1 MACATRVVR
10 HRDRRPPAPRG
21 DHPRACAAHRRTIGL
36 VGMAYAAQRRL
47 PGRRAGLS
55 ANRALARPVR
65 LAHRAVRLAGPRV
78 AGTGFAW
85 LRWNGCRA
93 GGVRPAALCA
103 PARRPLQRRGARGRA
118 RRRPRGGAG
127 LGHEPCAVAHARAT
141 SAGLARAADGFAHRR
156 RADHRPRSGRCIDRR
171 GRTRAF
177 RLPRHRPGCHRHGA
191 SRYAG
196 HHRPGACRGSCFPGR
211 ACPDGASRMI
221 EFEHVHKR
229 FGEHVVIDDLS
240 LRIDDGEFFVLVG
253 PSGSGKSTLLR
264 TVNRLVH
271 IDAGT
276 VRVNGEDVATRD
288 IETLRRGNGYAIQ
301 SVGLFSHRTVAEN
314 IATVPRLLRW
324 PEADIRARVDE
335 LIALLRLDEPG
346 IADRYPDTLS
356 GGQQQRVGVARALAA
371 RPRIVLMDE
380 PFGALDPLT
389 RESLQA
395 SLKAIQRDTG
405 TTILFVTHDMDEAF
419 GLGDRVGLM
428 LDGTLVQAGTPLEL
442 LRQPADERVR
452 DFVGG
457 TRARL
462 RELAVRTVRE
472 SMRD

>member
-1 MACATRVVR
+1 
-10 HRDRRPPAPRG
+10 
-21 DHPRACAAHRRTIGL
+21 
-36 VGMAYAAQRRL
+36 
-47 PGRRAGLS
+47 
-55 ANRALARPVR
+55 
-65 LAHRAVRLAGPRV
+65 
-78 AGTGFAW
+78 
-85 LRWNGCRA
+85 
-93 GGVRPAALCA
+93 
-103 PARRPLQRRGARGRA
+103 
-118 RRRPRGGAG
+118 
-127 LGHEPCAVAHARAT
+127 
-141 SAGLARAADGFAHRR
+141 
-156 RADHRPRSGRCIDRR
+156 
-171 GRTRAF
+171 
-177 RLPRHRPGCHRHGA
+177 
-191 SRYAG
+191 
-196 HHRPGACRGSCFPGR
+196 
-211 ACPDGASRMI
+211 MI

-240 LRIDDGEFFVLVG
+240 LRVDDGEFFVLVG

-288 IETLRRGNGYAIQ
+288 IETLRRGIGYAIQ
-301 SVGLFSHRTVAEN
+301 SVGLFPHRTVAEN

-428 LDGTLVQAGTPLEL
+428 LDGTLVQVGTPLEL

-472 SMRD
+472 SMRGGERADGEAVEAGASLQEALGAMLAQGRDRLPVCERGETVGAIVLGDLVRRAP